1 MQIMVRTVYLWENTQ
16 QGTLGRKINSLFP
29 ANTWGSNLG
38 FQPTT
43 KNYNDLNE
51 IVNVYVVYV
60 VVCHCLGFIVS
71 VGRAEMA
78 PNSLYINSGN
88 IQHHTHSI

>member
-1 MQIMVRTVYLWENTQ
+1 
-16 QGTLGRKINSLFP
+16 
-29 ANTWGSNLG
+29 LG

-43 KNYNDLNE
+43 KNYNDLSE
-51 IVNVYVVYV
+51 IVNFYVVCV
-60 VVCHCLGFIVS
+60 VVCQCLGFIVS

-88 IQHHTHSI
+88 I